1 HVETSQGRNV
11 GYLGLGRPEVT
22 LRETKG
28 GFRRGTEKLP
38 LQAKLSGS
46 SSLQRVDQ
54 QTTEIQ
60 NSTAAIEQVSASI
73 GEVARASSQIS
84 EKTTDSVS
92 NVIDGKNTIEKA
104 L

>member
-1 HVETSQGRNV
+1 NV

-46 SSLQRVDQ
+46 SSQ
-54 QTTEIQ
+54 
-60 NSTAAIEQVSASI
+60 STFSFHMYKE
-73 GEVARASSQIS
+73 
-84 EKTTDSVS
+84 TDST
-92 NVIDGKNTIEKA
+92 NHYDEIHNA
-104 L
+104 Y